1 MAEATVRSNTVEIK
15 GMAPY
20 LQVYD
25 MPASI
30 AFYRDKLGFEVA
42 MQSQPEQGDDCDWV
56 LLRLQGIE
64 LMLNTIYEKPD
75 RPPQPDPVRSI
86 GHADVAIYFGCPDID
101 ALHKQ
106 LCLKGLDIK
115 EPSVTGYGFKAI
127 HFTDPDGYGLIFHW
141 PVR

>member
-1 MAEATVRSNTVEIK
+1 MSEQTIKIK

-25 MPASI
+25 MPRSI

-75 RPPQPDPVRSI
+75 RPPKPDPARNI
-86 GHADVAIYFGCPDID
+86 GHSDVAVYFSCLDVE

-106 LCLKGLDIK
+106 LRSKGLEIN
-115 EPSVTGYGFKAI
+115 EPSTTGYGFKAI
-127 HFTDPDGYGLIFHW
+127 HFTDPDGYGLCFHW
-141 PVR
+141 PAQ